1 MKRSIVLIGTLLLL
15 ASWTSAAVEQGD
27 IDVDFNFRW
36 STEEGAN
43 GFADRDRFE
52 IGFGVAKEITPRI
65 QLGIAVGHEKAERGT
80 EENTVNFYDLKLRY
94 HILPD
99 TQFVPYIGG
108 IYRWYDLDV
117 KSVNGNLSTSDTAL
131 GFLAG
136 LRYELTER
144 NDIYLEYQ
152 NLSYGND
159 WPLNFDGGSKVLM
172 GLIHQ
177 IR

>member
-1 MKRSIVLIGTLLLL
+1 MKRSIVLIGTLLLF

-36 STEEGAN
+36 SSEDGSGGTQ
-43 GFADRDRFE
+43 DRDVFE
-52 IGFGVAKEITPRI
+52 IGFGVAKQVTRRI
-65 QLGIAVGHEKAERGT
+65 QLGVALGHEKREQNPV
-80 EENTVNFYDLKLRY
+80 EDTVNFADFKFKY

-99 TQFVPYIGG
+99 VQFVPYVGAL
-108 IYRWYDLDV
+108 YRWYDRDV
-117 KSVNGNLSTSDTAL
+117 TNGAASASDTGTAL

-144 NDIYLEYQ
+144 NDIYVEFQ
-152 NLSYGND
+152 NLSYSS
-159 WPLNFDGGSKVLM
+159 WPLDFDGGNRILM

-177 IR
+177 VR